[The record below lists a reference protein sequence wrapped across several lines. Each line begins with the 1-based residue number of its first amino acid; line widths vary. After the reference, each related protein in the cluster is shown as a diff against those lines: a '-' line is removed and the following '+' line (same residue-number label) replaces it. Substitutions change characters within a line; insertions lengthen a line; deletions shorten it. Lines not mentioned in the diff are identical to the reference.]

1 MSSSSWSTNES
12 GDEGQGYA
20 DGVAASSSSSGSS
33 STSPSG
39 SPDRRGVVYEDVE
52 FNVDN
57 SRVWTSLIPPPAVQR
72 YDWAPHEVR
81 NYLPYYNTTKSI
93 RHLLE
98 WVDLLADLRDAD
110 QYSLVVCRS
119 NERACHGR
127 EGYELDFY
135 MYM

>member
-72 YDWAPHEVR
+72 YDWAPHEV
-81 NYLPYYNTTKSI
+81 
-93 RHLLE
+93 
-98 WVDLLADLRDAD
+98 
-110 QYSLVVCRS
+110 
-119 NERACHGR
+119 
-127 EGYELDFY
+127 
-135 MYM
+135 